1 MIPMSYL
8 SISNR
13 DQAKARA
20 RELRAELAAAGTPIS
35 HSEALECVAKELG
48 YRDWNT
54 ASARLSNMPEV
65 VLQVGDQVAGRYL
78 KQAFDGRVLAVRE
91 MAGGTAFE
99 VTLEFDEPVDV
110 VEFESFSNFR
120 QRITMT
126 ISSGRGVVREDQRWC
141 APPRGGTYLHR
152 AGLMAYLAPTQELGR
167 RFVMRGLTGNVVMLN
182 LIRLR
187 TVADYSGFPDL
198 APESPVSGRA
208 AYDLYIEHT
217 LPYLQKSGGRLDFLA
232 EGGSWLIGP
241 EDERWDLA
249 LLVRQKDMETFFGFE
264 QDPDY
269 MKILGHR
276 TAAVEDSRLL
286 PLAERPAS
294 SN

>member
-1 MIPMSYL
+1 
-8 SISNR
+8 
-13 DQAKARA
+13 
-20 RELRAELAAAGTPIS
+20 
-35 HSEALECVAKELG
+35 
-48 YRDWNT
+48 
-54 ASARLSNMPEV
+54 
-65 VLQVGDQVAGRYL
+65 
-78 KQAFDGRVLAVRE
+78 
-91 MAGGTAFE
+91 
-99 VTLEFDEPVDV
+99 
-110 VEFESFSNFR
+110 
-120 QRITMT
+120 
-126 ISSGRGVVREDQRWC
+126 
-141 APPRGGTYLHR
+141 
-152 AGLMAYLAPTQELGR
+152 MAYLAPTQELGQ
-167 RFVMRGLTGNVVMLN
+167 RFVMRGLTGNVIMLN

>member
-1 MIPMSYL
+1 
-8 SISNR
+8 
-13 DQAKARA
+13 
-20 RELRAELAAAGTPIS
+20 
-35 HSEALECVAKELG
+35 
-48 YRDWNT
+48 
-54 ASARLSNMPEV
+54 
-65 VLQVGDQVAGRYL
+65 
-78 KQAFDGRVLAVRE
+78 
-91 MAGGTAFE
+91 
-99 VTLEFDEPVDV
+99 
-110 VEFESFSNFR
+110 
-120 QRITMT
+120 
-126 ISSGRGVVREDQRWC
+126 
-141 APPRGGTYLHR
+141 
-152 AGLMAYLAPTQELGR
+152 MAYLAPTQELGR

>member
-1 MIPMSYL
+1 
-8 SISNR
+8 
-13 DQAKARA
+13 
-20 RELRAELAAAGTPIS
+20 
-35 HSEALECVAKELG
+35 
-48 YRDWNT
+48 
-54 ASARLSNMPEV
+54 
-65 VLQVGDQVAGRYL
+65 
-78 KQAFDGRVLAVRE
+78 
-91 MAGGTAFE
+91 
-99 VTLEFDEPVDV
+99 
-110 VEFESFSNFR
+110 
-120 QRITMT
+120 
-126 ISSGRGVVREDQRWC
+126 
-141 APPRGGTYLHR
+141 
-152 AGLMAYLAPTQELGR
+152 
-167 RFVMRGLTGNVVMLN
+167 MRGLTGNVIMLN

-217 LPYLQKSGGRLDFLA
+217 LPFLQKSGGRLDFLA

>member
-1 MIPMSYL
+1 
-8 SISNR
+8 
-13 DQAKARA
+13 
-20 RELRAELAAAGTPIS
+20 
-35 HSEALECVAKELG
+35 
-48 YRDWNT
+48 
-54 ASARLSNMPEV
+54 
-65 VLQVGDQVAGRYL
+65 
-78 KQAFDGRVLAVRE
+78 
-91 MAGGTAFE
+91 
-99 VTLEFDEPVDV
+99 
-110 VEFESFSNFR
+110 
-120 QRITMT
+120 
-126 ISSGRGVVREDQRWC
+126 
-141 APPRGGTYLHR
+141 
-152 AGLMAYLAPTQELGR
+152 MAYLAPTQELGR

-294 SN
+294 SNYG

>member
-1 MIPMSYL
+1 M
-8 SISNR
+8 
-13 DQAKARA
+13 
-20 RELRAELAAAGTPIS
+20 
-35 HSEALECVAKELG
+35 V
-48 YRDWNT
+48 
-54 ASARLSNMPEV
+54 
-65 VLQVGDQVAGRYL
+65 
-78 KQAFDGRVLAVRE
+78 
-91 MAGGTAFE
+91 
-99 VTLEFDEPVDV
+99 
-110 VEFESFSNFR
+110 
-120 QRITMT
+120 
-126 ISSGRGVVREDQRWC
+126 
-141 APPRGGTYLHR
+141 
-152 AGLMAYLAPTQELGR
+152 YLAPTQELGR
-167 RFVMRGLTGNVVMLN
+167 RFVMRGLTGNVIMLN

-187 TVADYSGFPDL
+187 TVADYSDFPDL

-217 LPYLQKSGGRLDFLA
+217 LPYLEKSGGRLDFLA

-286 PLAERPAS
+286 PLAEITP
-294 SN
+294 

>member
-1 MIPMSYL
+1 
-8 SISNR
+8 
-13 DQAKARA
+13 
-20 RELRAELAAAGTPIS
+20 
-35 HSEALECVAKELG
+35 
-48 YRDWNT
+48 
-54 ASARLSNMPEV
+54 
-65 VLQVGDQVAGRYL
+65 
-78 KQAFDGRVLAVRE
+78 
-91 MAGGTAFE
+91 
-99 VTLEFDEPVDV
+99 
-110 VEFESFSNFR
+110 
-120 QRITMT
+120 
-126 ISSGRGVVREDQRWC
+126 
-141 APPRGGTYLHR
+141 
-152 AGLMAYLAPTQELGR
+152 MAYLAPTQELGR
-167 RFVMRGLTGNVVMLN
+167 RFVMRGLTGNVIMLN

-286 PLAERPAS
+286 PLAEGPAS

>member
-1 MIPMSYL
+1 
-8 SISNR
+8 
-13 DQAKARA
+13 
-20 RELRAELAAAGTPIS
+20 
-35 HSEALECVAKELG
+35 
-48 YRDWNT
+48 
-54 ASARLSNMPEV
+54 
-65 VLQVGDQVAGRYL
+65 
-78 KQAFDGRVLAVRE
+78 
-91 MAGGTAFE
+91 
-99 VTLEFDEPVDV
+99 
-110 VEFESFSNFR
+110 
-120 QRITMT
+120 
-126 ISSGRGVVREDQRWC
+126 
-141 APPRGGTYLHR
+141 
-152 AGLMAYLAPTQELGR
+152 MAYLAPTQELGR
-167 RFVMRGLTGNVVMLN
+167 RFVMRGLTGTVIMLN

-187 TVADYSGFPDL
+187 TVADYSDFPDL
-198 APESPVSGRA
+198 VPESPISGRA

-286 PLAERPAS
+286 PLAELPTSA
-294 SN
+294 NYG

>member
-1 MIPMSYL
+1 
-8 SISNR
+8 
-13 DQAKARA
+13 
-20 RELRAELAAAGTPIS
+20 
-35 HSEALECVAKELG
+35 
-48 YRDWNT
+48 
-54 ASARLSNMPEV
+54 
-65 VLQVGDQVAGRYL
+65 
-78 KQAFDGRVLAVRE
+78 
-91 MAGGTAFE
+91 
-99 VTLEFDEPVDV
+99 
-110 VEFESFSNFR
+110 
-120 QRITMT
+120 
-126 ISSGRGVVREDQRWC
+126 
-141 APPRGGTYLHR
+141 
-152 AGLMAYLAPTQELGR
+152 MAYLAPTQELGR

-276 TAAVEDSRLL
+276 TAAVEDSTTSAARRTACVFELGIEPPGL
-286 PLAERPAS
+286 PGIALARKPQPVVRTESLVLPELDLDRRQAEAAPGISGAECPGYRHRFRTTRQCAVRKRS
-294 SN
+294 GRATGATGRTRWR